1 MNSTLFK
8 SSKDFIE
15 MFELP
20 FLSFVY
26 VCVRGQIMLLDI
38 SGFGGL
44 NDSIRTQLLAISW
57 LGLHWSWAAFP
68 LRGNSHT
75 HPTSHPP
82 PGLHASSFCLGKKDS
97 LFSNRLK
104 DPELSLTCSD
114 WPILEPIT
122 DQVWVKCPSFR
133 SQRQSQKPSTE
144 SVRGFAQVQGTD

>member
-15 MFELP
+15 MFELS

-57 LGLHWSWAAFP
+57 LGLH
-68 LRGNSHT
+68 
-75 HPTSHPP
+75 
-82 PGLHASSFCLGKKDS
+82 
-97 LFSNRLK
+97 
-104 DPELSLTCSD
+104 
-114 WPILEPIT
+114 
-122 DQVWVKCPSFR
+122 
-133 SQRQSQKPSTE
+133 
-144 SVRGFAQVQGTD
+144 